1 MSIAPIAAGLAAVAG
16 TLAWG
21 VYDPNSPLFGPV
33 IGRGAD
39 DAVYLSFDDGPSEE
53 TTPVVLD
60 VLAREGAPAA
70 FFMVGRHARALPALT
85 RAAGTAGHLLG
96 NHTDTHV
103 KLHRRSPARI
113 RRELTD
119 AHHTLAELAG
129 RPPAA
134 FRAPHGYRNPF
145 VRSAAERLGYAV
157 FGWSFG
163 VWDTARPGAETI
175 RSRVRTKLRPGA
187 IVLLHDGDGYDPHGD
202 RSQTAAALPGII
214 RDIRDAGY
222 RLASRAEL
230 VP

>member
-1 MSIAPIAAGLAAVAG
+1 MIVAPVAAGLAAVAG

-33 IGRGAD
+33 IGHGAA

-60 VLAREGAPAA
+60 VLARHDAPAA

-85 RAAGTAGHLLG
+85 RAAAEAGHLIG

-103 KLHRRSPARI
+103 KLHVRSPARI
-113 RRELTD
+113 GRELTD
-119 AHHTLAELAG
+119 AHRTLSELTSRA
-129 RPPAA
+129 PAA

-145 VRSAAERLGYAV
+145 VRTVARRLGYSV

-175 RSRVRTKLRPGA
+175 RQRVRLKLRPGA

-222 RLASRAEL
+222 RLAPLAEL
-230 VP
+230 LP